1 MRPHRLIAL
10 FVFVLSAAAPPAVA
24 QVVTSAPTVAPR
36 GVIIAGGGLSAASG
50 TSGGAFGLTT
60 TVSLSERVALEGSGI
75 FSMAH
80 GSMDSQSVT
89 GSLLFNLLPA
99 RETVHVVPYVAG
111 GLGLYRAAFDMDGMG
126 FGGFMNQYPGHSGMM
141 SLPGGAFGMMHGSYG
156 TYVAGGPVFTP
167 ANMPGFYAN
176 RMGILTA
183 TNGRFGMRSFT
194 DPAVSFGGGVQIRAG
209 KHFVVRPDARAIV
222 AIANGERRT
231 VGVVSIGLGYG
242 F

>member
-1 MRPHRLIAL
+1 MRLHRLPAL
-10 FVFVLSAAAPPAVA
+10 FVFVLCATAAPSIA
-24 QVVTSAPTVAPR
+24 QVVTSTPTVAPR
-36 GVIIAGGGLSAASG
+36 GVIIAAGGLSAASG
-50 TSGGAFGLTT
+50 TSGGSFGLTT
-60 TVSLSERVALEGSGI
+60 TFTLNERVALEGSGI

-80 GSMDSQSVT
+80 GSMDTQSVT
-89 GSLLFNLLPA
+89 GSLLVNLLPA
-99 RETVHVVPYVAG
+99 RETEHVVPYVAG

-126 FGGFMNQYPGHSGMM
+126 FGGFMNRYPGYSGMM
-141 SLPGGAFGMMHGSYG
+141 SLPGGGFGMMQGSYG
-156 TYVAGGPVFTP
+156 TYVTGSPVFTP

-176 RMGILTA
+176 RMDILTP

-209 KHFVVRPDARAIV
+209 EHFVVRPDARAIV
-222 AIANGERRT
+222 AIANGDRRT